1 MKNHAL
7 FSSKD
12 KSKKLNC
19 CLLQI
24 LLGALRV
31 KSVLGL
37 SIIFSMSQLAGC
49 WIDALRL
56 TVYQTTVG

>member
-19 CLLQI
+19 CMLQI

-37 SIIFSMSQLAGC
+37 SIIFSMSQLAG
-49 WIDALRL
+49 WIDVLRL